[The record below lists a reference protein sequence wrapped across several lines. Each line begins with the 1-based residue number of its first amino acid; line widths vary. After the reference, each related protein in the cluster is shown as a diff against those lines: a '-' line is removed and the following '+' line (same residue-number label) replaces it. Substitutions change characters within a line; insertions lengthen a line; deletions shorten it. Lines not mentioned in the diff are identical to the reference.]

1 MPWSHENG
9 RENGRGAPVPSHA
22 LTALPRILTI
32 MGSGETTPTM
42 ARVHR
47 SILDRLG
54 EKPVPAV
61 VLDTPYGFQE
71 NADDITGR
79 AVDYFRATVGAPFSV
94 ASFRSTDADALTRET
109 ALVRIREAR
118 LVFTGPG
125 SPSYAL
131 RQWAGSEIAR
141 LLAAKLANGGAVT
154 MASAAALTL
163 GRYTI
168 PVYEI
173 YKVGAAPNWLD
184 GLDLLTPL
192 GLPVAVVPH
201 YDNAEGGNH
210 DTRFCYMGE
219 RRLAVLEDA
228 LPEDVFI
235 LGVDGHTALILD
247 LDARSASVV
256 GLGTVTVRKDG
267 RSTVFPAGSEVS
279 IAELVAAAR
288 GSALAGGRSAG
299 VRGSALAGVGG
310 AGGAGDAGPAG
321 AVGTGGAGGAG
332 LVGGPAAVLPV
343 LDAASASSPLREEV
357 ARLEAIFAASLDE
370 YDAPAA
376 VRAILALEETI
387 QSWSHDTDQSDALA
401 MARSALRAAVV
412 CLGEIAVRGTGD
424 PADLVRPFVDALL
437 EQRVRARAA
446 HEWAAADAIRDR
458 LLAAGIELHDSPD
471 GTTWELRFAV
481 VHPAEAPTH

>member
-1 MPWSHENG
+1 
-9 RENGRGAPVPSHA
+9 
-22 LTALPRILTI
+22 

-47 SILDRLG
+47 ALIERLG
-54 EKPVPAV
+54 QKPVPAV

-71 NADDITGR
+71 NADDITDR
-79 AVDYFRATVGAPFSV
+79 TIDYFRTTVGTTFTV
-94 ASFRSTDADALTRET
+94 ASFRSAASDALTRET
-109 ALVRIREAR
+109 ALVRMREAR

-131 RQWAGSEIAR
+131 RQWAGSEIPR
-141 LLAAKLANGGAVT
+141 LLAAKLTSGGAVT

-163 GRYTI
+163 GRFTI

-173 YKVGAAPNWLD
+173 YKVGEAPRWLD

-235 LGVDGHTALILD
+235 LGVDGHTALVLD
-247 LDARSASVV
+247 LDARTGSVV
-256 GLGTVTVRKDG
+256 GLGKVTVRKGG
-267 RSTVFPAGSEVS
+267 RSTVFPTGSQVT
-279 IAELVAAAR
+279 IADLVAAAHGR
-288 GSALAGGRSAG
+288 ATTQGSPAPPISSGVPVLGAATGSA
-299 VRGSALAGVGG
+299 
-310 AGGAGDAGPAG
+310 
-321 AVGTGGAGGAG
+321 
-332 LVGGPAAVLPV
+332 
-343 LDAASASSPLREEV
+343 PLREEV
-357 ARLEAIFAASLDE
+357 ARLEAVFAASLDE
-370 YDAPAA
+370 CDAPAA
-376 VRAILALEETI
+376 VRAVLALEETI
-387 QSWSHDTDQSDALA
+387 QSWAHDTDQSDALA
-401 MARSALRAAVV
+401 IARSALRAAIV
-412 CLGEIAVRGTGD
+412 CLGELAVAGSSD

-437 EQRVRARAA
+437 DERVRARSAR
-446 HEWAAADAIRDR
+446 EWAAADAIRDR

-471 GTTWELRFAV
+471 GTTWELRVEGGPAV
-481 VHPAEAPTH
+481 SRAAEPVS